1 MPAPRQAPVMQQAAV
16 AVATPPA
23 TGFPPHAGSEYSRRL
38 PYPPV
43 MGTPARRRRSPPTL
57 RITVAV
63 LLAVI
68 SVTVAVFKVQDDNAT
83 RNAVN
88 HTSIQFPA
96 NVAGLNKITGAEA
109 DKLTSIATEES
120 GNCSCGAIYQTAG
133 YTLADG
139 SPRAIVVIAKLPVG
153 SNLNA
158 ALAAEEKGFD
168 NSAGGAAGTVT
179 VFSDVDAGSLGGRM
193 QCGNRMIS
201 TVPATVCMFADRGA
215 AGSAVLYDR
224 DDGAAAQDLA
234 LVQQLRAAIEIRT

>member
-23 TGFPPHAGSEYSRRL
+23 TGFAPYAVSEYSRRL
-38 PYPPV
+38 PYPPLT
-43 MGTPARRRRSPPTL
+43 GTPVRSRRSLPTL

-63 LLAVI
+63 LLAAI
-68 SVTVAVFKVQDDNAT
+68 LVTVAVFKVQDDNAT

-96 NVAGLNKITGAEA
+96 DVAGLNKITGAEA
-109 DKLTSIATEES
+109 VKLTSIATEES
-120 GNCSCGAIYQTAG
+120 GNCSCGALYQTAG

-153 SNLNA
+153 SDLNA
-158 ALAAEEKGFD
+158 ALAAEERGFD
-168 NSAGGAAGTVT
+168 NSAGGGGSAT
-179 VFSDVDAGSLGGRM
+179 VFSDVEAGSLGGRM
-193 QCGNRMIS
+193 QRGNRMIA

-215 AGSAVLYDR
+215 AGSVLLYDH